1 MGRGK
6 TAVFTLG
13 LSCKKGR
20 RWKFS
25 LMELLITTS
34 IIIILAAIVMP
45 GLGKARQRAFQTQCS
60 GILNQLGKACQMYA
74 DDHEDRFPVYK
85 DGESPEVRMWYS
97 LVSSA
102 GKTSMLG
109 AYMGHPNTSSSRNA
123 PPIGVLTS
131 GFHNKYVCP
140 AETLK
145 GDDATGTYGY
155 NQHLYSESLT
165 GYSDPV
171 QKSAARER
179 STLRRAWRM
188 PSASLFVG
196 EILHSGEKFINYY
209 DPVNDA
215 GNANGKFMR
224 FRHISAAN
232 VLYGDSHV
240 APVSYT
246 PANWR
251 PNSWRKPFWFPV
263 WR

>member
-1 MGRGK
+1 
-6 TAVFTLG
+6 
-13 LSCKKGR
+13 
-20 RWKFS
+20 
-25 LMELLITTS
+25 
-34 IIIILAAIVMP
+34 
-45 GLGKARQRAFQTQCS
+45 
-60 GILNQLGKACQMYA
+60 
-74 DDHEDRFPVYK
+74 
-85 DGESPEVRMWYS
+85 
-97 LVSSA
+97 
-102 GKTSMLG
+102 MLG

-145 GDDATGTYGY
+145 GDDVTGTYGY